1 MGQIIVFSEDK
12 LNLNVR
18 KQVVETLVDENELTL
33 NIKSF
38 LYDKRKVLI
47 GNILQ
52 NSDKEY
58 DVEKETAKIN
68 DLINMQVKYF
78 NLDPEFIISFVKQ
91 YETDIN
97 LNLQLV

>member
-58 DVEKETAKIN
+58 DVEKETAK
-68 DLINMQVKYF
+68 
-78 NLDPEFIISFVKQ
+78 
-91 YETDIN
+91 
-97 LNLQLV
+97 